1 MDELG
6 KYVDLLLTTPLSS
19 PLPPPPPCHSEFM
32 CNIDCDNYPDTC
44 VNEQLYKRQAELMVS
59 EGYLEAGLVITS
71 LPFRP
76 RERLSHPPPLP

>member
-1 MDELG
+1 
-6 KYVDLLLTTPLSS
+6 
-19 PLPPPPPCHSEFM
+19 M